1 MIAVYALANITGM
14 GHLFRPLGCVGH
26 IGGHVHY
33 RSSSCDFS
41 GDSDDAR
48 LLSRAR
54 QMIELPSTIEEE
66 AVEGWEQQLVRAE
79 SFKWEKVL
87 GELGEAVQQQQPT
100 LFLAEHVNSLTTTY
114 PDLFYALPQLRPSEP
129 LPPLTCRSSS
139 SGSSSSSSAGVHNKP
154 WMLDA
159 LRFAIHIRRGDVV
172 TDGWS
177 ERILSTQYYI
187 NLARTVTKVLE
198 AAGCQYTVEVHTETP
213 RTPEMVEEL
222 HTLKRG
228 IPNAVMLPGKDLLWT
243 WQMMATA
250 DILVMSNSMFSVS
263 AALLNP
269 DAISIHVPPRQ
280 AVVRQGMFKLRH
292 WIAPEDENGTM
303 ADAAMDVIRQRVG
316 LRPQATWR
324 RIE

>member
-1 MIAVYALANITGM
+1 
-14 GHLFRPLGCVGH
+14 
-26 IGGHVHY
+26 
-33 RSSSCDFS
+33 
-41 GDSDDAR
+41 
-48 LLSRAR
+48 
-54 QMIELPSTIEEE
+54 
-66 AVEGWEQQLVRAE
+66 
-79 SFKWEKVL
+79 
-87 GELGEAVQQQQPT
+87 
-100 LFLAEHVNSLTTTY
+100 
-114 PDLFYALPQLRPSEP
+114 
-129 LPPLTCRSSS
+129 
-139 SGSSSSSSAGVHNKP
+139 
-154 WMLDA
+154 
-159 LRFAIHIRRGDVV
+159 
-172 TDGWS
+172 
-177 ERILSTQYYI
+177 
-187 NLARTVTKVLE
+187 
-198 AAGCQYTVEVHTETP
+198 
-213 RTPEMVEEL
+213 MVEEL

-316 LRPQATWR
+316 LRPQATRR